1 MSVPLTLSGMTV
13 KLKVTL
19 MSPDGT
25 KVVVLETPY
34 KDPFTQNYVF
44 FLDGMLSW
52 PAWAASGGVPMTDAK
67 NVGRYFW
74 SPGTLF
80 ASPLASLC
88 VVNCPNT
95 DLLSG
100 TYAVTVP
107 GFWLYSTPFTSPVNW
122 AGDYYSYLVSSLN
135 YKTPA
140 ISPSAGT
147 VPPTPFC
154 GTASF
159 TINQL
164 IINPT
169 SSTITVYSTAL
180 VTAIYDAGNS
190 SPDLFDIAYFN
201 FPSAIALSPAV
212 GMIISATFSMPT

>member
-1 MSVPLTLSGMTV
+1 
-13 KLKVTL
+13 
-19 MSPDGT
+19 
-25 KVVVLETPY
+25 
-34 KDPFTQNYVF
+34 
-44 FLDGMLSW
+44 
-52 PAWAASGGVPMTDAK
+52 MTDAK

-80 ASPLASLC
+80 ASPVASLC

-95 DLLSG
+95 NLLSG

-122 AGDYYSYLVSSLN
+122 AGDYYSHLISPLIYQ
-135 YKTPA
+135 TPT
-140 ISPSAGT
+140 ISPSAGN
-147 VPPTPFC
+147 VPSTPFG

-159 TINQL
+159 TINQY

-180 VTAIYDAGNS
+180 VTAIYNAGNS

-201 FPSAIALSPAV
+201 FPSAITLSPAV
-212 GMIISATFSMPT
+212 GMIITATFSIPT

>member
-1 MSVPLTLSGMTV
+1 MTV
-13 KLKVTL
+13 RLKVIL
-19 MSPDGT
+19 VSPDGT
-25 KVVVLETPY
+25 KVEVLDATY
-34 KDPFTQNYVF
+34 RDPFTQNYVF
-44 FLDGMLSW
+44 FLDGLLSW
-52 PAWAASGGVPMTDAK
+52 PAWAGAGGVPMTNAK

-74 SPGTLF
+74 SPGALF

-100 TYAVTVP
+100 TYVVTVP

-122 AGDYYSYLVSSLN
+122 AGEYYDYLISSLV
-135 YKTPA
+135 YQTPT
-140 ISPSAGT
+140 ISPSPGT
-147 VPPTPFC
+147 VPSAPFG

-159 TINQL
+159 TINQQ

-180 VTAIYDAGNS
+180 VTAMYAAGNS

-201 FPSAIALSPAV
+201 FSPAISLSPGVA
-212 GMIISATFSMPT
+212 MIISATFSMPT